1 MTDEESDAILK
12 AQAELVIHLTERMV
26 LLQVAFEAFVH
37 GQIGEEGPESDT
49 HYKHREELMALDFS
63 GKTTE
68 LLNTLRKALTEA
80 DR

>member
-1 MTDEESDAILK
+1 MTDEESDTILK

-37 GQIGEEGPESDT
+37 GQLGEEGPESDT

-63 GKTTE
+63 GKTTD
-68 LLNTLRKALTEA
+68 LLNTLRKALSEA

>member
-1 MTDEESDAILK
+1 MTDEESDTILK

-37 GQIGEEGPESDT
+37 GEIGEEGPESDI

-68 LLNTLRKALTEA
+68 LLNSLRKALSEA